1 MRSTAPQREF
11 VQEHLAAMRKLAV
24 TFSARFPELA
34 ALTAA
39 DEEVDFF
46 RNVAHIQLHRR
57 SRALSRLVRVCC

>member
-1 MRSTAPQREF
+1 
-11 VQEHLAAMRKLAV
+11 MRKLAV
-24 TFSARFPELA
+24 TFPARFPELA

-57 SRALSRLVRVCC
+57 ARALSRLVRVRFLSAT